1 MIQRVENTRIEDKEN
16 DDEDEIFKI
25 DEKERKSNEDSA
37 EEGNEA
43 SGERVN
49 DYDPESI
56 SEKIGELRK
65 SKDYND
71 ELLLPKQA
79 TSSVEGEDREG
90 QKKVV
95 KKSIKKKTLS
105 QVSVRRPDEPEA
117 KSLADLGELHRLYV
131 SSLFNKSNNFIY
143 IFQTLKS
150 QRNQE
155 VFENKVKCF
164 ICIFFVDR
172 K

>member
-16 DDEDEIFKI
+16 DDEDEIFEM

-56 SEKIGELRK
+56 SEKIDELR
-65 SKDYND
+65 DYND

-90 QKKVV
+90 QKKVA

-117 KSLADLGELHRLYV
+117 KSLADLGELPRLYV
-131 SSLFNKSNNFIY
+131 SSLFNKSNNFI
-143 IFQTLKS
+143 
-150 QRNQE
+150 
-155 VFENKVKCF
+155 
-164 ICIFFVDR
+164 
-172 K
+172 

>member
-16 DDEDEIFKI
+16 DDEDEDEIFEM

-56 SEKIGELRK
+56 SEKIGELR
-65 SKDYND
+65 DYND

-117 KSLADLGELHRLYV
+117 KSLADLGELPRLYV
-131 SSLFNKSNNFIY
+131 SSLFNKSNNFI
-143 IFQTLKS
+143 
-150 QRNQE
+150 
-155 VFENKVKCF
+155 
-164 ICIFFVDR
+164 
-172 K
+172 

>member
-16 DDEDEIFKI
+16 DDEDEIFEM

-56 SEKIGELRK
+56 SEKIGELR
-65 SKDYND
+65 DYND

-90 QKKVV
+90 QKKVA

-105 QVSVRRPDEPEA
+105 QVSVRRPDKPEA
-117 KSLADLGELHRLYV
+117 KSLADLGELPRLYV
-131 SSLFNKSNNFIY
+131 SSLFNKSNNFI
-143 IFQTLKS
+143 
-150 QRNQE
+150 
-155 VFENKVKCF
+155 
-164 ICIFFVDR
+164 
-172 K
+172 

>member
-16 DDEDEIFKI
+16 DDEDEIFEM

-37 EEGNEA
+37 EEGDEA

-56 SEKIGELRK
+56 SEKIDELR
-65 SKDYND
+65 DYND

-117 KSLADLGELHRLYV
+117 KSLADLGELPRLYV
-131 SSLFNKSNNFIY
+131 SSLFNKSNNFI
-143 IFQTLKS
+143 
-150 QRNQE
+150 
-155 VFENKVKCF
+155 
-164 ICIFFVDR
+164 
-172 K
+172 

>member
-16 DDEDEIFKI
+16 DDEDEIFEM

-90 QKKVV
+90 QKKVA

-105 QVSVRRPDEPEA
+105 QVSVRRPDKPEA
-117 KSLADLGELHRLYV
+117 KSLADLGELPRLYV
-131 SSLFNKSNNFIY
+131 SSLFNKSNNFI
-143 IFQTLKS
+143 
-150 QRNQE
+150 
-155 VFENKVKCF
+155 
-164 ICIFFVDR
+164 
-172 K
+172 